1 MKFRT
6 SVYEAIRQYN
16 NLDENDSS
24 MDKLID
30 AWPID
35 QVLDNYLSWEGIY
48 GYTESILD
56 IIEAFHGLEETNE
69 EPNELEKIL
78 MDRDS
83 MTLAEARE
91 LILDAK
97 REMENYIAEG
107 EIESATNI
115 CEEFFGLEPDYIDY
129 LI

>member
-24 MDKLID
+24 MDTLID

-35 QVLDNYLSWEGIY
+35 QVLSDYLSWEGIY

-56 IIEAFHGLEETNE
+56 IIKAFHGLE

-78 MDRDS
+78 MDRDLT
-83 MTLAEARE
+83 TLEEVRE

-107 EIESATNI
+107 ELESAMNI

-129 LI
+129 LM